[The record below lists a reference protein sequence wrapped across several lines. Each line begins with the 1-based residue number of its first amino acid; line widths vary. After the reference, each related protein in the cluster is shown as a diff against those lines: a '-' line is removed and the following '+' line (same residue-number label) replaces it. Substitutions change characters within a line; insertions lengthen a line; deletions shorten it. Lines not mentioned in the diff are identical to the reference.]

1 MLARNHGA
9 ATAESHISR
18 MTIGLPMRTTKDI
31 VFMLPGE
38 TAIAPTS
45 NTSFAATSIIPTKMV
60 TASVWRDLRGLQGS
74 RSVISRRLKYSSTDT
89 HLLVNYSDNR
99 LIHAEWIV
107 PAYKMKH
114 RYPFLPQ
121 DCHAI
126 IACTT
131 HPEFRGRGIY
141 AEQLKVLKSTKI
153 SGNYFIWANENN
165 QPSLRGILKAGGKE
179 YGHLVQTQVFGFVAS
194 RLFVPAS

>member
-1 MLARNHGA
+1 MLGHNYGVVTEEAG
-9 ATAESHISR
+9 ISR
-18 MTIGLPMRTTKDI
+18 MIIGLPMHTTKDI

-38 TAIAPTS
+38 TAMAPTS
-45 NTSFAATSIIPTKMV
+45 SPSLAATSIIPTEMV
-60 TASVWRDLRGLQGS
+60 SSTVWRDLRTLQGT
-74 RSVISRRLKYSSTDT
+74 RPVILRRLRYGSSDT

-107 PAYKMKH
+107 PAYKMKR

-121 DCHAI
+121 DCHAV

-131 HPEFRGRGIY
+131 HPEFRGQGIY
-141 AEQLKVLKSTKI
+141 IEQLKKLRSTRI
-153 SGNYFIWANENN
+153 SNNYFIWTDESN
-165 QPSLRGILKAGGKE
+165 QSSLRGIQRAGGQE
-179 YGHLVQTQVFGFVAS
+179 YGHLVQVHAFGFVAS